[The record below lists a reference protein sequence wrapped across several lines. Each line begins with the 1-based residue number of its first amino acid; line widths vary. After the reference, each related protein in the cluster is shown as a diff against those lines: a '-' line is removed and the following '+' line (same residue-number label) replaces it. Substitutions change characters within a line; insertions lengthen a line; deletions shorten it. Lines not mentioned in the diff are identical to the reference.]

1 MKFSEVVEQA
11 RILLQRT
18 GKITYRV
25 LKREFALDDE
35 ALEDLSAAE
44 EFLEYFGIAYDAR
57 TVQVNRLHILQRF
70 HDYIGKAGCM
80 PQDDAQ
86 RRAAYARLLQQ
97 AYDDF
102 VKSDALTEKVFKV
115 FHMHEPQTTFVP
127 LADIRSAG
135 GAPSCA
141 GACQGSTG
149 GSSSEQM
156 GSAMEQRF
164 DFSRVADAQRAQ
176 RRHLPGLESQPLI
189 RRGRGHVD
197 DVAPSAG

>member
-1 MKFSEVVEQA
+1 MDD
-11 RILLQRT
+11 LTL
-18 GKITYRV
+18 
-25 LKREFALDDE
+25 DE

-44 EFLEYFGIAYDAR
+44 EFLEYFGIAFDAR

-70 HDYIGKAGCM
+70 HDYIAKAGCM

-127 LADIRSAG
+127 LAEITLNKAGAPAPAAG
-135 GAPSCA
+135 GC
-141 GACQGSTG
+141 GC
-149 GSSSEQM
+149 GSSGGTC
-156 GSAMEQRF
+156 GS
-164 DFSRVADAQRAQ
+164 STVA
-176 RRHLPGLESQPLI
+176 GS
-189 RRGRGHVD
+189 
-197 DVAPSAG
+197 